1 MTVTDSKKQV
11 HCDGF
16 DPFNDRPS
24 RTVRNTLSEMLRECL
39 ERNDVFGDVPADW
52 LKCYGQRPYADYIRD
67 RVSRYRAA
75 TRDIR
80 TSGGSPVNRAAILWR
95 HGLAF
100 EAHEILEPHWLSAS
114 GDEREGLKG
123 LIQAAGVYVH
133 QEAGHAAAA
142 ISLARKAVDRLR
154 RFGDAIGDH
163 QAIGVE
169 KLIVQLERLI
179 ETASPDCKEDGV
191 NRIMVR
197 HD

>member
-1 MTVTDSKKQV
+1 MTVTDSKKHV
-11 HCDGF
+11 PCDGF

-24 RTVRNTLSEMLRECL
+24 RTVRNTLSEMLRDCL
-39 ERNDVFGDVPADW
+39 ERNEVFGDVPADW
-52 LKCYGQRPYADYIRD
+52 LKCYARPPYADYIRD
-67 RVSRYRAA
+67 RVARYRAA

-80 TSGGSPVNRAAILWR
+80 ALGGSQVNRAAILWR
-95 HGLAF
+95 HGLVF
-100 EAHEILEPHWLSAS
+100 EAHEILEPHWLGAS

-142 ISLARKAVDRLR
+142 TSLARKAAERLR
-154 RFGDAIGDH
+154 RFGGAIGDH

-169 KLIVQLERLI
+169 KLIDQLERLI
-179 ETASPDCKEDGV
+179 QSASPDRNENGV
-191 NRIMVR
+191 SRKMVR

>member
-1 MTVTDSKKQV
+1 MAVTDSKKQV

-24 RTVRNTLSEMLRECL
+24 RMVRNTLSEMLRDCL
-39 ERNDVFGDVPADW
+39 ERNEVFGDVPADW
-52 LKCYGQRPYADYIRD
+52 LKCYARPPYVDYIRD
-67 RVSRYRAA
+67 RVARYRAA

-80 TSGGSPVNRAAILWR
+80 STGGSPVSRAAILWG
-95 HGLAF
+95 HGLWF
-100 EAHEILEPHWLSAS
+100 EAHEILEPHWLGAS

-123 LIQAAGVYVH
+123 LIQAAGVHVH
-133 QEAGHAAAA
+133 QAAGQAPPA

-179 ETASPDCKEDGV
+179 ETASPDRAEKGASSK
-191 NRIMVR
+191 MVR

>member
-11 HCDGF
+11 PCDGF

-24 RTVRNTLSEMLRECL
+24 RTVRNTLSEMLRDCL
-39 ERNDVFGDVPADW
+39 ERNEVFGDVPADW
-52 LKCYGQRPYADYIRD
+52 LKCYARPPYADYIRD
-67 RVSRYRAA
+67 RVARYRAA

-80 TSGGSPVNRAAILWR
+80 SLGGSPVNRAAILWR
-95 HGLAF
+95 HGLVF
-100 EAHEILEPHWLSAS
+100 EAHEILEPHWLGAS

-142 ISLARKAVDRLR
+142 ISLARKAADRLR
-154 RFGDAIGDH
+154 RFGEAIGDH

-179 ETASPDCKEDGV
+179 QTASPDRSENGV
-191 NRIMVR
+191 NRKMVR

>member
-1 MTVTDSKKQV
+1 MTVTDSKKQDD
-11 HCDGF
+11 CARF

-24 RTVRNTLSEMLRECL
+24 RTVRNTLSEMLRDCM
-39 ERNDVFGDVPADW
+39 ERDEVFGDVPADW
-52 LKCYGQRPYADYIRD
+52 LKCYSQPPYADYIRD

-80 TSGGSPVNRAAILWR
+80 SSGGSPVNRAATLWR

-133 QEAGHAAAA
+133 LEAGHAAAA
-142 ISLARKAVDRLR
+142 ISLARKAVDRLG

-163 QAIGVE
+163 RAIGVE

-179 ETASPDCKEDGV
+179 ETASPDRVE
-191 NRIMVR
+191 N
-197 HD
+197 

>member
-1 MTVTDSKKQV
+1 MTVTDSKKHV
-11 HCDGF
+11 PCDGF

-24 RTVRNTLSEMLRECL
+24 RTVRNTLSEMLRDCL

-52 LKCYGQRPYADYIRD
+52 LKCYAQRPYADYIRD

-75 TRDIR
+75 PRDIR
-80 TSGGSPVNRAAILWR
+80 ALGGSQVNRAAILWR
-95 HGLAF
+95 HGLVF
-100 EAHEILEPHWLSAS
+100 EAHEILEPHWLGAS

-169 KLIVQLERLI
+169 TLIVQLERLI
-179 ETASPDCKEDGV
+179 ETASPDCKENGV
-191 NRIMVR
+191 IWKMVR

>member
-1 MTVTDSKKQV
+1 MTVTDSRKRD

-24 RTVRNTLSEMLRECL
+24 RTVRNTLSEMLRDCL
-39 ERNDVFGDVPADW
+39 ARNEVFGDVPADW
-52 LKCYGQRPYADYIRD
+52 LKCYAQPPYTDYIRD

-80 TSGGSPVNRAAILWR
+80 SSGGSPVNRAAILWR

-123 LIQAAGVYVH
+123 LIQAAGVHVH
-133 QEAGHAAAA
+133 EEAGHAAAA

-179 ETASPDCKEDGV
+179 ETVSLDGNENGV
-191 NRIMVR
+191 SRKRVR

>member
-1 MTVTDSKKQV
+1 MTVTDLKKQV

-24 RTVRNTLSEMLRECL
+24 RTVRNTLSEMLRDCL
-39 ERNDVFGDVPADW
+39 ERNEVFGDVPADW
-52 LKCYGQRPYADYIRD
+52 LKCYAQSPYCDYIRD
-67 RVSRYRAA
+67 RVARYRAA

-80 TSGGSPVNRAAILWR
+80 SLGGSPVNQATILWR

-100 EAHEILEPHWLSAS
+100 EAHEILEPHWLGAS

-154 RFGDAIGDH
+154 RFGEAIGDH

-169 KLIVQLERLI
+169 KLIGQLERLT
-179 ETASPDCKEDGV
+179 ETTPPDRKENGASRK
-191 NRIMVR
+191 MVR

>member
-24 RTVRNTLSEMLRECL
+24 RTVRNTLSEMLRDCL

-52 LKCYGQRPYADYIRD
+52 LKCYARPPYIVYIRD

-80 TSGGSPVNRAAILWR
+80 SLGGSPVNRAAILWR

-169 KLIVQLERLI
+169 TLIVQLERLI
-179 ETASPDCKEDGV
+179 ETASPGCKENGA
-191 NRIMVR
+191 NRKMVR